1 MTAVAA
7 RGMEVR
13 SKEELPDCEG
23 LGGGGGERSLEP
35 GGFDAALGTAGS
47 RGLEDREL
55 CELGLLYAALEAE
68 LSPPVGG
75 AAPARA
81 VHPGLIPPLW
91 QKVKKN

>member
-1 MTAVAA
+1 MGNTEDA
-7 RGMEVR
+7 RKV
-13 SKEELPDCEG
+13 
-23 LGGGGGERSLEP
+23 
-35 GGFDAALGTAGS
+35 FDAALGTAGS

-81 VHPGLIPPLW
+81 VHQRIFLTQGLNPYI
-91 QKVKKN
+91 